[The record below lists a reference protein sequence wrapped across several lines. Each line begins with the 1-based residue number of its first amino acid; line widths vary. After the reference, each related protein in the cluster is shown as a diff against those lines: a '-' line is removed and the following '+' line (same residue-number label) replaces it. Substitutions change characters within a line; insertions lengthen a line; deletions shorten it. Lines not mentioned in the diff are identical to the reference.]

1 MKIPISTMQLPLL
14 MVCTYMFQH
23 AVAEDSISI
32 ASEILSQIEA
42 HKSDWNSGDM
52 QGYLDNYTQDETLS
66 VLMTGG
72 MLIGANTVNELYRGI
87 WGQSK
92 TDMGNFN
99 TSDMTIRVLTPEIA
113 IIRGL
118 FKHVFE
124 HEIVTGNFSQVWQKL
139 GDDNWKIVHEHTAR
153 QDVFPTG

>member
-1 MKIPISTMQLPLL
+1 
-14 MVCTYMFQH
+14 
-23 AVAEDSISI
+23 
-32 ASEILSQIEA
+32 
-42 HKSDWNSGDM
+42 
-52 QGYLDNYTQDETLS
+52 
-66 VLMTGG
+66 MTGG

>member
-66 VLMTGG
+66 V
-72 MLIGANTVNELYRGI
+72 
-87 WGQSK
+87 S
-92 TDMGNFN
+92 
-99 TSDMTIRVLTPEIA
+99 
-113 IIRGL
+113 
-118 FKHVFE
+118 
-124 HEIVTGNFSQVWQKL
+124 
-139 GDDNWKIVHEHTAR
+139 
-153 QDVFPTG
+153 